1 MGAGRGGGGG
11 GGGKRGREVFI
22 KEGYFFHSLLKVS
35 WTLLEN
41 PTETFLSMGFPYSL
55 SHNGYTTVWLKNG
68 KKSWPSPH
76 LLKHK
81 LLYAVAL
88 F

>member
-1 MGAGRGGGGG
+1 MGEGSLYVRG
-11 GGGKRGREVFI
+11 VF
-22 KEGYFFHSLLKVS
+22 FFNLLKVS
-35 WTLLEN
+35 STSLEN
-41 PTETFLSMGFPYSL
+41 PTETFLSMGFPCSL
-55 SHNGYTTVWLKNG
+55 SYNGYTTVWLKNG